1 MKYPDLKREP
11 QKIMIIVEGLDH
23 VNIPVTNLE
32 ASKVF
37 YSELFDFEVEEE
49 DAEAVVMGLDS
60 HRLRL
65 VKVSDCSPLPFPVVS
80 FIMDVDDFTE
90 AITEME
96 EKEISIVKGPEGS
109 SKGEY
114 LIFADPDKNQIEI
127 FYQQ

>member
-1 MKYPDLKREP
+1 
-11 QKIMIIVEGLDH
+11 MIIVEGLDH

-32 ASKVF
+32 ASKEF

-49 DAEAVVMGLDS
+49 DSDAVVMALDS
-60 HRLRL
+60 HKLRL
-65 VKVSDCSPLPFPVVS
+65 VKVTTVTPLPFPIVS
-80 FIMDVDDFTE
+80 FTMDVDDFTE

-109 SKGEY
+109 SKGEF
-114 LIFADPDKNQIEI
+114 LVLADPDKNQIEI